1 MAITLQE
8 VENVARLARLA
19 LTPAEKEL
27 FAGQLGHIL
36 EHMDQLKKLDT
47 SRVPPTS
54 HVLGFTNVFREDE
67 PVPFAKAA
75 ALLANA
81 PGREGGF
88 FKVPK
93 VIE

>member
-1 MAITLQE
+1 MAITVKE
-8 VENVARLARLA
+8 VQYVARLARLA
-19 LTPAEKEL
+19 LTPEETEL

-36 EHMDQLKKLDT
+36 EHMEQLKRLDT

-54 HVLGFTNVFREDE
+54 HVLGLTNVLRED
-67 PVPFAKAA
+67 AA
-75 ALLANA
+75 APSPCGEALLANA
-81 PGREGGF
+81 PEREGNF